1 MPLPNYGYE
10 NQEKKTHQDLVF
22 EMAPEIVSDDENSVV
37 NGKKVKSLRGKVSP
51 FFKSQVSR
59 MNLVVKQYLMIIPFI
74 FLKELILKV
83 TTGKIGIDLER
94 TLKINDEKDPDI
106 WKTVVDPK

>member
-22 EMAPEIVSDDENSVV
+22 EMAPEIVSDDENGVV
-37 NGKKVKSLRGKVSP
+37 NGKKVKNLRGKVS
-51 FFKSQVSR
+51 S
-59 MNLVVKQYLMIIPFI
+59 
-74 FLKELILKV
+74 FLKSLLRKMTIRPKFINSFLSKV

-94 TLKINDEKDPDI
+94 TLKINEEKDPNV

>member
-51 FFKSQVSR
+51 FFKSAR
-59 MNLVVKQYLMIIPFI
+59 
-74 FLKELILKV
+74 
-83 TTGKIGIDLER
+83 
-94 TLKINDEKDPDI
+94 
-106 WKTVVDPK
+106 